1 MAAWLSFKMEKF
13 RVLGYY
19 TLRDLVHD
27 YWRSLLTIM
36 NIAVVVVSYLLLS
49 SLSQA
54 FAIFGKQS
62 QIASNLVI
70 ISADVLDPMESTL
83 NDNVLKMA
91 VQIAPDQIRNA
102 FPTLFRHM
110 SIQGQVMQVRA
121 APLMEMSTALAL
133 TLIDG
138 RWPDGPQQ
146 IVISEGVTQITSWK
160 INSFVQIYGTD
171 FQVVGVVRAG
181 GNKFASIWMTYDE
194 GQRLFGVSH
203 GFQMGVLQLDPSANP
218 ESVRARL
225 EADPRF
231 SGQYAVYQ
239 ENTLTDRYNQ
249 INHDLIILSVIQAL
263 ICLLTITFGTYNAVS
278 LSLTERSHEILLLRV
293 VGFTKDKLRGLLLAR
308 TLILA
313 TAAYILGWTT
323 AFIFIQYQRT
333 NAPISIQAAPLVL
346 NLSFLAT
353 LLGFFLIVAFAFLG
367 VWLTVGHLT
376 TLTLTGRGE

>member
-1 MAAWLSFKMEKF
+1 
-13 RVLGYY
+13 
-19 TLRDLVHD
+19 
-27 YWRSLLTIM
+27 M
-36 NIAVVVVSYLLLS
+36 NIAVVVVSYLLLA

-54 FAIFGKQS
+54 FVLFGKQS

-70 ISADVLDPMESTL
+70 ISADVLDPMESSL
-83 NDNVLKMA
+83 NNDVLKMA
-91 VQIAPDQIRNA
+91 VQIAPGQIRNA

-121 APLMEMSTALAL
+121 APLEEMSTALAL

-160 INSFVQIYGTD
+160 INSYVQIYGTD

-239 ENTLTDRYNQ
+239 ENTLSDRYNQ

-346 NLSFLAT
+346 NLSVFAT

-367 VWLTVGHLT
+367 VWLTVGHFT
-376 TLTLTGRGE
+376 TLTLTARGE